1 MMESKREQV
10 LVGLFVLAATAVLVG
25 TIFVMSGTFGRAT
38 RTYHAYFA
46 FAGWI
51 EPGMS
56 VRYSGGPRVGRIEKV
71 QIDPRNLSRM
81 DITFSVQSDLP
92 VKTDSLVKIMS
103 TTPLGDNHLEIFP
116 GTPQAVDAPNGAL
129 LPSQPY
135 VDLNSLMVQINDIAP
150 HAQQL
155 LLDLSDRVN
164 ELKETVARV
173 NDLLSAPN
181 RANLSATLA
190 NTRGLLEETRPQ
202 IKSTLQNVNGFSQK
216 LEPLIE
222 DLRRT
227 SAKTNETLSNV
238 DAIIGENRP
247 DVRQAIAELRR
258 SLATLT
264 GVTGRLD
271 QTLDVNAENIDELLD
286 NLRQATENL
295 NEFTATIKNR
305 PSSLIR
311 STNPPEHKPGVNR

>member
-1 MMESKREQV
+1 MESKREQTF
-10 LVGLFVLAATAVLVG
+10 VGLFVLVAAAVLIG
-25 TIFVMSGTFGRAT
+25 TIFAMSGTFGRAT
-38 RTYHAYFA
+38 RTFHAYFT

-56 VRYSGGPRVGRIEKV
+56 VRYSGGPKVGRVEKV
-71 QIDPRNLSRM
+71 QIDPRNVSRL

-116 GTPQAVDAPNGAL
+116 GTPQAADAPSGAL
-129 LPSQPY
+129 LPSQAY
-135 VDLNSLMVQINDIAP
+135 VDLNSLMAQINDIAP
-150 HAQQL
+150 QAQRL
-155 LLDLSDRVN
+155 LLDLSDRVG

-173 NDLLSAPN
+173 NDVLSLPN

-190 NTRGLLEETRPQ
+190 NTRGLLEESRPQ
-202 IKSTLQNVNGFSQK
+202 IKSTLQNVNGLSQK

-222 DLRRT
+222 DFRKT
-227 SAKTNETLSNV
+227 SAKTNETLNNV

-258 SLATLT
+258 SLATVT
-264 GVTGRLD
+264 DVTGRLD

-311 STNPPEHKPGVNR
+311 STNPREHKPGENR

>member
-1 MMESKREQV
+1 MESKREQA
-10 LVGLFVLAATAVLVG
+10 LVGLFVLVAAGVLIA
-25 TIFVMSGTFGRAT
+25 TIFAMSGTFGRAT
-38 RTYHAYFA
+38 RTYHVYFA
-46 FAGWI
+46 FAGCI

-56 VRYSGGPRVGRIEKV
+56 VHYSGGPKVGRVEKV
-71 QIDPRNLSRM
+71 QIDPRNVSRL

-92 VKTDSLVKIMS
+92 VKTDSFVKIMS

-116 GTPQAVDAPNGAL
+116 GTPQAADAPNGAL
-129 LPSQPY
+129 LPSQAY
-135 VDLNSLMVQINDIAP
+135 VDLNSLLAQINDIAP

-155 LLDLSDRVN
+155 LLELSDRAG

-173 NDLLSAPN
+173 NDLLNAPN

-190 NTRGLLEETRPQ
+190 NTRGLLEENRPQ
-202 IKSTLQNVNGFSQK
+202 FKSTLQNVNGVSQK

-222 DLRRT
+222 ELRKAT
-227 SAKTNETLSNV
+227 AETNQTLNNV
-238 DAIIGENRP
+238 DAILGENRP
-247 DVRQAIAELRR
+247 DLRQAIVELRR
-258 SLATLT
+258 SLATVT

-311 STNPPEHKPGVNR
+311 STNPPEHKPGENR